1 MRKLLYS
8 KHGGKFSNRYQD
20 DIYQLFN
27 ALCPGVKKKK
37 SLQHLIRL
45 STMDQGCWELVVKI
59 KDKHPSTS
67 MFTFRDVS
75 RLSIEQTKHIMQ
87 TVISNEISVAKMKI
101 LFKESPSP
109 SETATLTL
117 QRIRGT
123 ANKERKQ
130 KSNGPEPQ
138 IPSKVHTAEEGEKDR
153 DFRAKDLI
161 GLQDQCRN
169 LQREIEEKRKLK
181 DTLEE
186 NVSKLNKEIEE
197 KQNIRHTLEEEY
209 LNLNA
214 KLLQTSEEKR
224 ALEKDVSSLKRDVLN
239 IQKKTS
245 DLEEEVAALQDLSCK
260 QPEDAL
266 NTKVLSSMPFAIP
279 ITQTEEPNQLPA
291 FETTNKEFVTAV
303 VVEYTNNRPG
313 RR

>member
-1 MRKLLYS
+1 MEGNFRTDIRTIYISFSMPCVLVSKRK
-8 KHGGKFSNRYQD
+8 KR
-20 DIYQLFN
+20 
-27 ALCPGVKKKK
+27 
-37 SLQHLIRL
+37 LQHLIRL

-67 MFTFRDVS
+67 MFAFRDVS

-123 ANKERKQ
+123 ANKERKR

-186 NVSKLNKEIEE
+186 NVSK
-197 KQNIRHTLEEEY
+197 
-209 LNLNA
+209 LNA

-279 ITQTEEPNQLPA
+279 IAQTEEPNQLPA

>member
-1 MRKLLYS
+1 
-8 KHGGKFSNRYQD
+8 
-20 DIYQLFN
+20 
-27 ALCPGVKKKK
+27 
-37 SLQHLIRL
+37 
-45 STMDQGCWELVVKI
+45 
-59 KDKHPSTS
+59 
-67 MFTFRDVS
+67 
-75 RLSIEQTKHIMQ
+75 MQ

-123 ANKERKQ
+123 ANKERKR

-153 DFRAKDLI
+153 D
-161 GLQDQCRN
+161 
-169 LQREIEEKRKLK
+169 REIEEKRKLK

-186 NVSKLNKEIEE
+186 NVSKLN
-197 KQNIRHTLEEEY
+197 
-209 LNLNA
+209 
-214 KLLQTSEEKR
+214 
-224 ALEKDVSSLKRDVLN
+224 RDVLN

-245 DLEEEVAALQDLSCK
+245 DLEEELAALQDLSCK

-279 ITQTEEPNQLPA
+279 IAQTEEPNQLPA
-291 FETTNKEFVTAV
+291 FETTNNEFVTAV

>member
-27 ALCPGVKKKK
+27 ALCPGDRKEESKRKKTLTALY
-37 SLQHLIRL
+37 STVNYGSRL
-45 STMDQGCWELVVKI
+45 LVVKI

-67 MFTFRDVS
+67 MFAFWDVS

-87 TVISNEISVAKMKI
+87 TVISNEIGVAKMKI

-123 ANKERKQ
+123 ANKERKR

-169 LQREIEEKRKLK
+169 LQ
-181 DTLEE
+181 
-186 NVSKLNKEIEE
+186 
-197 KQNIRHTLEEEY
+197 
-209 LNLNA
+209 
-214 KLLQTSEEKR
+214 
-224 ALEKDVSSLKRDVLN
+224 
-239 IQKKTS
+239 
-245 DLEEEVAALQDLSCK
+245 DLSCK

-279 ITQTEEPNQLPA
+279 IAQTEEPNQIPA
-291 FETTNKEFVTAV
+291 FETTNNEFVTAV

>member
-1 MRKLLYS
+1 MEGNFRTDIRTIYIS
-8 KHGGKFSNRYQD
+8 FSMPCVLV
-20 DIYQLFN
+20 IE
-27 ALCPGVKKKK
+27 KK
-37 SLQHLIRL
+37 SQKEKKRLQHLIRL

-67 MFTFRDVS
+67 MLAFGDVS

-123 ANKERKQ
+123 ANKERKR

-138 IPSKVHTAEEGEKDR
+138 IPSKVHTAEEGEKER

-169 LQREIEEKRKLK
+169 LQREIEEKGKLK

-279 ITQTEEPNQLPA
+279 IAQTEEPNQLPA

>member
-1 MRKLLYS
+1 MEGNFRTDIRTIYISFSMPCVLVSKRK
-8 KHGGKFSNRYQD
+8 KR
-20 DIYQLFN
+20 
-27 ALCPGVKKKK
+27 
-37 SLQHLIRL
+37 LQHLIRL

-67 MFTFRDVS
+67 MFAFRDIS

-123 ANKERKQ
+123 ANKERKR

-209 LNLNA
+209 LNLN
-214 KLLQTSEEKR
+214 
-224 ALEKDVSSLKRDVLN
+224 RDVLN

-279 ITQTEEPNQLPA
+279 IAQTEEPNQLPA
-291 FETTNKEFVTAV
+291 FVTTNKEFVTAV

>member
-1 MRKLLYS
+1 
-8 KHGGKFSNRYQD
+8 
-20 DIYQLFN
+20 
-27 ALCPGVKKKK
+27 
-37 SLQHLIRL
+37 
-45 STMDQGCWELVVKI
+45 
-59 KDKHPSTS
+59 
-67 MFTFRDVS
+67 
-75 RLSIEQTKHIMQ
+75 MQ
-87 TVISNEISVAKMKI
+87 TVISNEIGVAKMKI

-123 ANKERKQ
+123 ANKERKG

-169 LQREIEEKRKLK
+169 LQ
-181 DTLEE
+181 
-186 NVSKLNKEIEE
+186 
-197 KQNIRHTLEEEY
+197 
-209 LNLNA
+209 
-214 KLLQTSEEKR
+214 
-224 ALEKDVSSLKRDVLN
+224 
-239 IQKKTS
+239 
-245 DLEEEVAALQDLSCK
+245 DLSCK

-279 ITQTEEPNQLPA
+279 IAQTEEPNQIPA
-291 FETTNKEFVTAV
+291 FETTNNEFVTAV

>member
-1 MRKLLYS
+1 MEGNFRTDIRTIYISFSMPCVLVSKRK
-8 KHGGKFSNRYQD
+8 KR
-20 DIYQLFN
+20 
-27 ALCPGVKKKK
+27 
-37 SLQHLIRL
+37 LQHLIRL

-67 MFTFRDVS
+67 MFAFRDVS

-123 ANKERKQ
+123 ANKERKR

-209 LNLNA
+209 LTLNA

-260 QPEDAL
+260 
-266 NTKVLSSMPFAIP
+266 
-279 ITQTEEPNQLPA
+279 
-291 FETTNKEFVTAV
+291 
-303 VVEYTNNRPG
+303 
-313 RR
+313 

>member
-1 MRKLLYS
+1 MEGNFRTDIRTIYISFSMPCVLVSKRK
-8 KHGGKFSNRYQD
+8 KR
-20 DIYQLFN
+20 
-27 ALCPGVKKKK
+27 
-37 SLQHLIRL
+37 LQHLIRL

-67 MFTFRDVS
+67 MFAFRDVS

-123 ANKERKQ
+123 ANKERKR

-186 NVSKLNKEIEE
+186 NVSKLN
-197 KQNIRHTLEEEY
+197 
-209 LNLNA
+209 A

-245 DLEEEVAALQDLSCK
+245 DLEEEVAALQ
-260 QPEDAL
+260 PEDAL

-279 ITQTEEPNQLPA
+279 IAQTEEPNQLPA

-303 VVEYTNNRPG
+303 VGEYTNNRPG

>member
-1 MRKLLYS
+1 MEGNFRTDIRTIYISFSMPCVLVSKRK
-8 KHGGKFSNRYQD
+8 KR
-20 DIYQLFN
+20 
-27 ALCPGVKKKK
+27 
-37 SLQHLIRL
+37 LQHLIRL

-67 MFTFRDVS
+67 MFAFRDVS

-123 ANKERKQ
+123 ANKERKR

-186 NVSKLNKEIEE
+186 NVSKLN
-197 KQNIRHTLEEEY
+197 
-209 LNLNA
+209 
-214 KLLQTSEEKR
+214 
-224 ALEKDVSSLKRDVLN
+224 RDVLN

-279 ITQTEEPNQLPA
+279 IAQTEEPNQLPA

>member
-1 MRKLLYS
+1 
-8 KHGGKFSNRYQD
+8 
-20 DIYQLFN
+20 
-27 ALCPGVKKKK
+27 
-37 SLQHLIRL
+37 
-45 STMDQGCWELVVKI
+45 
-59 KDKHPSTS
+59 
-67 MFTFRDVS
+67 MFAFRDVS

-87 TVISNEISVAKMKI
+87 TVISKEISVARMKI
-101 LFKESPSP
+101 LFEESPSP

-123 ANKERKQ
+123 ANKERKR

-161 GLQDQCRN
+161 GLQDQCRD

-186 NVSKLNKEIEE
+186 NVSK
-197 KQNIRHTLEEEY
+197 
-209 LNLNA
+209 LNA

-279 ITQTEEPNQLPA
+279 IA
-291 FETTNKEFVTAV
+291 
-303 VVEYTNNRPG
+303 
-313 RR
+313 